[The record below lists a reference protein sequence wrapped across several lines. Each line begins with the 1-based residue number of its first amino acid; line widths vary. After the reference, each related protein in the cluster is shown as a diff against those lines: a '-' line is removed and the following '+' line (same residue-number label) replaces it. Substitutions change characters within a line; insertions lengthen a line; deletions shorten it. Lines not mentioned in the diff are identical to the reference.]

1 MDAGLAY
8 DGSTR
13 SDYASTKPQADAAW
27 IKSVEEG
34 SPAWEAG
41 LEPGMRVDRVNGHAL
56 LDIIDWRWEASDDV
70 AELEEVYPYASAM
83 SKEDEAY
90 KKEAMEATSLC
101 ARGHR

>member
-34 SPAWEAG
+34 SPAWEADSS
-41 LEPGMRVDRVNGHAL
+41 RA
-56 LDIIDWRWEASDDV
+56 
-70 AELEEVYPYASAM
+70 
-83 SKEDEAY
+83 
-90 KKEAMEATSLC
+90 
-101 ARGHR
+101 

>member
-41 LEPGMRVDRVNGHAL
+41 LEPGMRVDSVNGHAL

-70 AELEEVYPYASAM
+70 AELEVFVPEGIGEESGAF
-83 SKEDEAY
+83 
-90 KKEAMEATSLC
+90 LC
-101 ARGHR
+101 TL